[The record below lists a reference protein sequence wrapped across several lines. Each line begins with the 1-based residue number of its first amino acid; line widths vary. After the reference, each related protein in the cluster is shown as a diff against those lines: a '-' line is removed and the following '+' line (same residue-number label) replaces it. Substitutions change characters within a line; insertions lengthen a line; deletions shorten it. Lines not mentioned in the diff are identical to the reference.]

1 MSFDYGRV
9 VYDDKE
15 RFGRWVATQVSQEG
29 SWGDYYAMGVEKEGR
44 VTAGVVI
51 NNYNMSN
58 ATVHI
63 AIAEPNRMI
72 IPLFKAVCD
81 YAFNVCKLKRI
92 TGLVPTNEPD
102 TIKFD
107 KHLGFVE
114 EFVMKDGAPNAD
126 MMVLVLWPK
135 NCRWL
140 QES

>member
-1 MSFDYGRV
+1 MSLDYGKV

-15 RFGRWVATQVSQEG
+15 RFGKWVASQVSQDG
-29 SWGDYYAMGVEKEGR
+29 SWGDYYALGVVKEGR

-51 NNYNMSN
+51 NNYNGAN

-63 AIAEPNRMI
+63 AITEPNRML
-72 IPLFKAVCD
+72 IPLFKSVCD

-114 EFVMKDGAPNAD
+114 EYIMKDGAPNAD